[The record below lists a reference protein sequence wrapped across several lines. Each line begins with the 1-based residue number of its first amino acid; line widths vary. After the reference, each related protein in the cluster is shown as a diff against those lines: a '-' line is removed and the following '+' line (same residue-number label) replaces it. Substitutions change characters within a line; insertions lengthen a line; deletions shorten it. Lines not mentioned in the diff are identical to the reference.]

1 MTKLYKKS
9 WQFDLFC
16 AILGIA
22 FAVVLFIPS
31 VATKIISIS
40 VGVLLIFFFV
50 TMICPK
56 FKNIRSF
63 GAEWVCWFLIEAIAV
78 LALGILAIVNQKV
91 EIKFLFITLQLSHI
105 IGLVI
110 CLEGVVGLIKLINNY
125 PKDAEK
131 RPRKSVKYT
140 YILAVIIGTYV
151 FTNINISNQ
160 DLAIFLGVVAI
171 GFAIISIVFMTSN
184 LPEKTEEQKQKAA
197 EKKKKKEEEK
207 AKKAESK
214 K

>member
-9 WQFDLFC
+9 WQFDLIC

-22 FAVVLFIPS
+22 FAIVLFIPS
-31 VATKIISIS
+31 LATKIISIS
-40 VGVLLIFFFV
+40 VGVILIFFFV

-56 FKNIRSF
+56 FKNIRNF

-91 EIKFLFITLQLSHI
+91 EIKFLVVTLKLSHI
-105 IGLVI
+105 LGLVI
-110 CLEGVVGLIKLINNY
+110 CLEGVVGLVKLINYY
-125 PKDAEK
+125 PKETDKKPK
-131 RPRKSVKYT
+131 RSIKYT

-151 FTNINISNQ
+151 FTNVNISDQ

-171 GFAIISIVFMTSN
+171 GFAIISIVFMSSN
-184 LPEKTEEQKQKAA
+184 LPEKTEEQKKKAA
-197 EKKKKKEEEK
+197 EKKKKKEEAK
-207 AKKAESK
+207 AKKETK
-214 K
+214 